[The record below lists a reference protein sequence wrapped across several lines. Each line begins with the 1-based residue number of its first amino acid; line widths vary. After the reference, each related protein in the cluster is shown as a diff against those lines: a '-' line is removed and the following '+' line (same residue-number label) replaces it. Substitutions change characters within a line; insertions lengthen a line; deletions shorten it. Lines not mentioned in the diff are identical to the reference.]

1 MLFQTMKK
9 LSLIIGVVAIFAS
22 CNNESDTD
30 TKSVQFAPVHVQ
42 INDFDISVESKA
54 PTRAASP
61 VADYDKVKAVTLAF
75 YAGDTEVCKTTQ
87 YRESLGE
94 GETFGQFD
102 LSLPLGSYTMVA
114 LAYGFQDGDVLT
126 LTSPTLAAYTGDHN
140 RETFAATQAVNIVNT
155 TPVNINATLNRIMAR
170 VDVNSTDL
178 RPAEAHSIRVT
189 FSAGSKSFNPT
200 TGLAVGNAGF
210 SNEVAI
216 SKNVGEKTTTGS
228 YVFLAADEQAVDLT
242 IEVLNSGGTA
252 IFTKQVGDVPLKR
265 NRLTTLTGAMYTN
278 KGNAAFLVNTD
289 WETGDPINF

>member
-1 MLFQTMKK
+1 VEGF
-9 LSLIIGVVAIFAS
+9 
-22 CNNESDTD
+22 NN
-30 TKSVQFAPVHVQ
+30 VQ
-42 INDFDISVESKA
+42 
-54 PTRAASP
+54 
-61 VADYDKVKAVTLAF
+61 AVTLAF

-87 YRESLGE
+87 YRGSLGE
-94 GETFGQFD
+94 GETFGQVD

-126 LTSPTLAAYTGDHN
+126 LTSPTLAAYTGDHT

-155 TPVNINATLNRIMAR
+155 TPVNINATLNRIMAK

-178 RPAEAHSIRVT
+178 RPAEAHSVRVT

-216 SKNVGEKTTTGS
+216 SKNVGEQTKTGS
-228 YVFLAADEQAVDLT
+228 YVFLATDEQAVDVT
-242 IEVLNSGGTA
+242 IEVLNSGGTT
-252 IFTKQVGDVPLKR
+252 IFTKQVSDVPLKR

-278 KGNAAFLVNTD
+278 KGNAAFLVNAD
-289 WETGDPINF
+289 WEPNDTINF

>member
-22 CNNESDTD
+22 CNNESN
-30 TKSVQFAPVHVQ
+30 TKSVQLAPVHVQ
-42 INDFDISVESKA
+42 INDFDVSVESMA
-54 PTRAASP
+54 PTRAARP
-61 VADYDKVKAVTLAF
+61 VEGFNNVQAVTLAF
-75 YAGDTEVCKTTQ
+75 YAGDTEVYKTTQ
-87 YRESLGE
+87 YRGASLGE
-94 GETFGQFD
+94 GETFGQVD

-126 LTSPTLAAYTGDHN
+126 LTSPTLAAYTGDHT

-155 TPVNINATLNRIMAR
+155 TPVNINATLNRIMAK

-178 RPAEAHSIRVT
+178 RPAEAHSVRVT

-210 SNEVAI
+210 SNEVDIKKA
-216 SKNVGEKTTTGS
+216 VGEKTTTGS
-228 YVFLAADEQAVDLT
+228 YVFLAADEQAVDVT

-278 KGNAAFLVNTD
+278 KGNAAFLVNAD
-289 WETGDPINF
+289 WEPNDTINF

>member
-22 CNNESDTD
+22 CNNESDTN
-30 TKSVQFAPVHVQ
+30 TKSVQLAPVHVQ
-42 INDFDISVESKA
+42 INDFDVSVESMA
-54 PTRAASP
+54 PTRAARP
-61 VADYDKVKAVTLAF
+61 VADYDNVKAVTLAF

-94 GETFGQFD
+94 GETFGQVD

-126 LTSPTLAAYTGDHN
+126 LTSPTLAAYTGDHT

-155 TPVNINATLNRIMAR
+155 TPVNINATLNRIMAK

-178 RPAEAHSIRVT
+178 RPAEAHSVRVT

-210 SNEVAI
+210 SNKLDIKKA
-216 SKNVGEKTTTGS
+216 VGEKTSTGS
-228 YVFLAADEQAVDLT
+228 YVFLAADEQAVDVT

-252 IFTKQVGDVPLKR
+252 IFTKQVTNVPLKR

-289 WETGDPINF
+289 WETGNTINF